1 MVKDI
6 RLTIALV
13 KAGVTNGIASV
24 SVQLA
29 EVSSYYD
36 VLILCIHPGTT
47 VK

>member
-1 MVKDI
+1 MVKGI

-13 KAGVTNGIASV
+13 KAGVTNDIASV

-36 VLILCIHPGTT
+36 VFIIL
-47 VK
+47 